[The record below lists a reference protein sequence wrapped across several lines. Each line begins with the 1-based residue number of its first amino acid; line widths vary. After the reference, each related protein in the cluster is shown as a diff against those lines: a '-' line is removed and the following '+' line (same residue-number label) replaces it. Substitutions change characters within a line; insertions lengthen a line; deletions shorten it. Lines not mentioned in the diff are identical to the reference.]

1 MTTAKLPKRL
11 GFFTRLLDLAD
22 PAERYRLATAQIIH
36 AERCGFDSAWVAQH
50 HFHEDEGGLPGPLVF
65 LAQVAAQTSR
75 IRLGTAIVTLPLEL
89 PIRVAEDA
97 AVLELVSGGRLEV
110 GVGPGGNLSAFEAFG
125 LDSAERGMLLAGH
138 LQVLRDAWAG
148 RPLPGGDRLYPA
160 TPHLVDRIWQAT
172 FTVDGAR
179 RAGAA
184 GDGLMLSRA
193 QPRPAG
199 APDLSLAEIQN
210 PMIDAYL
217 AALPEG
223 REPRI
228 LASRTVFV
236 ADDRKEAMR
245 FAEAGLERQRERL
258 IRTGRAAA
266 SGSVGDLIGAFNVH
280 LGTPD
285 DVIASLQADSAL
297 ARSSDFTV
305 QVRGSFLTV
314 QCGKERQG
322 SQRPLATR
330 GRLPEAEGP
339 VGLGGCAAP
348 CVRVTVDGTHHAG
361 EPTERT
367 VPGVLHRR
375 QPLRVFMGVLLRRV
389 VATIYCCH
397 STTTRRR
404 LIRRRPR
411 SRLLSSAA
419 SREQT

>member
-1 MTTAKLPKRL
+1 MTTAKVPKRL

-22 PAERYRLATAQIIH
+22 PAERYRLATAQILH

-97 AVLELVSGGRLEV
+97 AVLDLMSGGRLEV

-125 LDSAERGMLLAGH
+125 LDSAERGTLLAGH

-148 RPLPGGDRLYPA
+148 RPLSGGDRLYPS
-160 TPHLVDRIWQAT
+160 TPHLVERIWQAT

-193 QPRPAG
+193 QPRPAN

-236 ADDRKEAMR
+236 ADDRTEAMR

-297 ARSSDFTV
+297 ARSTDFTV
-305 QVRGSFLTV
+305 QVHSIDPPHPFILRSIELVAEVVAPALGW
-314 QCGKERQG
+314 ERDD
-322 SQRPLATR
+322 T
-330 GRLPEAEGP
+330 
-339 VGLGGCAAP
+339 
-348 CVRVTVDGTHHAG
+348 AG
-361 EPTERT
+361 I
-367 VPGVLHRR
+367 
-375 QPLRVFMGVLLRRV
+375 RRV
-389 VATIYCCH
+389 A
-397 STTTRRR
+397 
-404 LIRRRPR
+404 
-411 SRLLSSAA
+411 
-419 SREQT
+419 